1 VSSVADGMQT
11 NRDIIGRGMKG
22 IVNSANK
29 AEENV
34 DEGKL
39 VPGKGSYKS
48 KIITIPRGKE

>member
-1 VSSVADGMQT
+1 MQT